1 MSRKHWIAVLALAL
15 AACGGSRVALEPPAI
30 AAAKVIDCVTAHGM
44 AAPSDRV
51 DPPAPT
57 VRGES
62 TTTFR
67 SCEWPPPPYTQT
79 GYAASGGYAEINVT
93 RVPWADKAEVTNAS
107 APDRVTSPCAEVE
120 LRYSFAKQ
128 GPPTLQEPVR
138 LPAGARVMISGQPF
152 TDALPF
158 RTAASD
164 VVVVH
169 NLSYSIAA
177 ARCVR

>member
-15 AACGGSRVALEPPAI
+15 AACGGSGTAPEPSAI
-30 AAAKVIDCVTAHGM
+30 AAAKVNDCMKAHGM
-44 AAPSDRV
+44 AAPSDKI
-51 DPPAPT
+51 DPPAPSI
-57 VRGES
+57 RGES
-62 TTTFR
+62 TTAFR
-67 SCEWPPPPYTQT
+67 SCEWPPPAYTQT
-79 GYAASGGYAEINVT
+79 GYAASGGYAEILVT
-93 RVPWADKAEVTNAS
+93 RIPWADKSEVTNAS
-107 APDRVTSPCAEVE
+107 APDRVASPCAEVE
-120 LRYSFAKQ
+120 LRYVFAKQ
-128 GPPTLQEPVR
+128 GPGTLQEPVR
-138 LPAGARVMISGQPF
+138 FTAGARVMISGQPF